1 MYDYINFPNNNIS
14 KIVIILII
22 IMIIETMVTKKIL
35 MMIIKIN
42 KNKITTTIIK
52 IYNDYIYIYK

>member
-1 MYDYINFPNNNIS
+1 
-14 KIVIILII
+14 
-22 IMIIETMVTKKIL
+22 MIIETMVTKKIL